1 MQLLNIKQIQNP
13 MKVNIHKIKN
23 YSILTVKLL
32 GIVAGCAL
40 FWFIVIE
47 FMWACYYAGIP
58 M

>member
-1 MQLLNIKQIQNP
+1 
-13 MKVNIHKIKN
+13 MKTTYKKVVEYAKMI
-23 YSILTVKLL
+23 
-32 GIVAGCAL
+32 GIGVAMLAGAAL

>member
-1 MQLLNIKQIQNP
+1 

-23 YSILTVKLL
+23 YSILTAKLL
-32 GIVAGCAL
+32 GIIAGCAL